1 MRSFF
6 ICVQPFAGL
15 LWQPRRTDRL
25 QANEYLLT
33 EKQYFQKMKTAG
45 KRSSYCFKTQSRITV
60 IVHNFIKVIIVI
72 RMLSRS

>member
-6 ICVQPFAGL
+6 ICVQPFAEL

-25 QANEYLLT
+25 QANECLLT
-33 EKQYFQKMKTAG
+33 ERQYFQKVKPAG

-60 IVHNFIKVIIVI
+60 IVHNFIKVVIVV
-72 RMLSRS
+72 RMLTRS